1 MALYAVRGS
10 PGRADGVGRVV
21 KVSPQSVDLAAPRP
35 RFTLVRVRFTPY
47 WRIARGRG
55 CVMRGAGG
63 WTLVYALSSG
73 PLRLDAAFDPHGP
86 ITRSARCTRLRESP
100 ETQP

>member
-1 MALYAVRGS
+1 
-10 PGRADGVGRVV
+10 
-21 KVSPQSVDLAAPRP
+21 
-35 RFTLVRVRFTPY
+35 
-47 WRIARGRG
+47 
-55 CVMRGAGG
+55 MRGAGG